1 MSTPPPQYQNQ
12 PPYGQPQQ
20 PYGYPQQPQP
30 PAQRPQP
37 GGLGRMLKSAVIVI
51 AVFGAL
57 GYWVWDYN
65 TDPNGGKAKKE
76 AEAASH
82 NPSIGDCVK
91 VEDPQGSP
99 VPTVVDCDSPEAE
112 YKMGDL
118 VVAGQQCG
126 SEYDYGIKVT
136 RRGLGHTMCFT
147 KL

>member
-1 MSTPPPQYQNQ
+1 
-12 PPYGQPQQ
+12 
-20 PYGYPQQPQP
+20 
-30 PAQRPQP
+30 
-37 GGLGRMLKSAVIVI
+37 MLKSAVIVI

-65 TDPNGGKAKKE
+65 TDPHGGKAKKE

-82 NPSIGDCVK
+82 NPAIGDCVK

-126 SEYDYGIKVT
+126 SQYDYGIKVT

>member
-12 PPYGQPQQ
+12 PLYGQPQQ
-20 PYGYPQQPQP
+20 PYGYPQQPQAPYGHPQQPQP
-30 PAQRPQP
+30 PRGPQRPQP
-37 GGLGRMLKSAVIVI
+37 GGLGRMLRSAVIVI

-91 VEDPQGSP
+91 VEDP
-99 VPTVVDCDSPEAE
+99 
-112 YKMGDL
+112 
-118 VVAGQQCG
+118 
-126 SEYDYGIKVT
+126 
-136 RRGLGHTMCFT
+136 
-147 KL
+147 